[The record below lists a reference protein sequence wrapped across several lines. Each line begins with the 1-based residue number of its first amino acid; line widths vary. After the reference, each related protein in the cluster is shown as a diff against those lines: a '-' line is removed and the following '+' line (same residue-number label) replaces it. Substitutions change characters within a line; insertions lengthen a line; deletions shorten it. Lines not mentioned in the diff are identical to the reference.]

1 MRACLLVAALVAI
14 SCSRSGP
21 EGNRGVWIADNG
33 DGTYTNPVLFAD
45 YSDPDVIR
53 VGDDFYMT
61 ASSFNVAPGL
71 PILHSK
77 DLVNWTIIGHAL
89 QFVPPV
95 DSFCT
100 PQHGKGVWAPALRY
114 RNGEFLIYYG
124 DPDQGIFLVK
134 AKRAE
139 GPWESPLLV
148 RRAKGWIDPCPFWDS
163 DGSAYIVHA
172 WAKSRA
178 GFNTVLTLNRM
189 NAEGT
194 EIVDDGITIFDGT
207 GRQPTIEGPK
217 VYYREGYYYI
227 FAPAGGVKRGWQT
240 VLRARA
246 IEGPYEERVVMDQ
259 GRTEVNGPHQ
269 GGWVDLPS
277 GESWFLHF
285 QDRGAYGRIVHL
297 QPLTWVAGWPVIG
310 SDEDGDGKG
319 EPVARH
325 RKPAIGGT
333 TPIQVPQTSDE
344 FDSGRP
350 GLQWQWSA
358 NPSEEWI
365 RPAEAGLMRLAA
377 IPLPPGARNLRDAG
391 NLLLQKLSAPRF
403 SAIARVTPRFT
414 HDSVLGGV
422 VVMGG
427 SYASLAVRKSGGG
440 VRLVQSLSLDARS
453 GGEEVEQQSV
463 EVPEG
468 SLLLRVDIADSAVC
482 SFSYSTD
489 GKSFA
494 GIGKPFAAQPEVW
507 TGAKVGLFCIGP
519 PGEGGNDDLDVDW
532 FHIEPLR

>member
-1 MRACLLVAALVAI
+1 
-14 SCSRSGP
+14 
-21 EGNRGVWIADNG
+21 VWIADNG
-33 DGTYTNPVLFAD
+33 DGTYTNPVLYAD
-45 YSDPDVIR
+45 YSDPDVVR

-77 DLVNWTIIGHAL
+77 DLVNWRIIGHAL

-95 DSFCT
+95 DSFRT

-124 DPDQGIFLVK
+124 DPDQGIYLVK
-134 AKRAE
+134 AKRPE
-139 GPWESPLLV
+139 GPWEEPRLI
-148 RRAKGWIDPCPFWDS
+148 RKAKGWIDPCPFWDS

-172 WAKSRA
+172 WARSRA
-178 GFNTVLTLNRM
+178 GFNSILTLNRM

-217 VYYREGYYYI
+217 VYFREGYYYI

-240 VLRARA
+240 VLRSRA
-246 IEGPYEERVVMDQ
+246 IQGPYEERIVMEQ
-259 GRTEVNGPHQ
+259 GRTDVNGPHQ
-269 GGWVDLPS
+269 GGWVELPS
-277 GESWFLHF
+277 GEGWFLHF

-297 QPLTWVAGWPVIG
+297 QPLTWVDGWPVIG

-319 EPVARH
+319 EPVARY
-325 RKPAIGGT
+325 RKPASRGS
-333 TPIQVPQTSDE
+333 TPVQVPQTSDE

-358 NPSEEWI
+358 NPSAEWTA
-365 RPAEAGLMRLAA
+365 PAEAGMLHLAA
-377 IPLPPGARNLRDAG
+377 VPLPPGARNLRDAG
-391 NLLLQKLSAPRF
+391 NLLLQKLNAPRF
-403 SAIARVTPRFT
+403 SAIARVTPRFMR
-414 HDSVLGGV
+414 DGAQGGV

-427 SYASLAVRKSGGG
+427 AYATLALSKSGGG
-440 VRLVQSLSLDARS
+440 MRLVQSVAMDARD
-453 GGEEVEQQSV
+453 GGEEIEQQSI

-489 GKSFA
+489 GKMFA
-494 GIGKPFAAQPEVW
+494 GIGKTFLAQGEVW
-507 TGAKVGLFCIGP
+507 IGAKVGLYCVGP
-519 PGEGGNDDLDVDW
+519 PGPGGEDGLDVDW